1 MGNLAKNV
9 LSSNKPI
16 VLLYYKN
23 RFLTKKKERKKKEIV
38 YSFVESVLLISV
50 LYRSASGYFLSS
62 SRKMQFW

>member
-23 RFLTKKKERKKKEIV
+23 RFLTKKKKKKKEIV